1 MTQCVEDEVI
11 GEDRLALTVTSEF
24 PDGKCQ
30 LCASTIELNEVEN
43 ISRHT
48 MVDVWDE

>member
-1 MTQCVEDEVI
+1 
-11 GEDRLALTVTSEF
+11 VTSEF

-30 LCASTIELNEVEN
+30 LCASTIELNEVDK
-43 ISRHT
+43 ISRHM

>member
-1 MTQCVEDEVI
+1 MI

-30 LCASTIELNEVEN
+30 LCVSSIYLNEVDK